1 MAGSRVS
8 DASMVRPTTS
18 ETFTATPGR
27 VGSGRANSPS
37 SAAQTV
43 SPASSTARP
52 EVFSAVTAASSGVCP
67 ASSPLRCRL
76 TMNSA

>member
-8 DASMVRPTTS
+8 DATMVSPTTS
-18 ETFTATPGR
+18 ATVTATPYR
-27 VGSGRANSPS
+27 ELTWRANSPS
-37 SAAQTV
+37 SATHTV

-52 EVFSAVTAASSGVCP
+52 EVLRAVTAASSGACP